1 MGTYTSCS
9 VMPTLDIN
17 VILSQEERI
26 PCTFG
31 HTSLKLG
38 HLDASVEDNDIAE
51 GTQVDIPMW
60 LGEQLESNRMVAIN
74 PPKHFGK
81 KMRDEM
87 RAGAASVNLR
97 EFSYYFFDVGLH
109 LAHISHDDVLRDTLE
124 KAFTGDRYRT
134 LTVHSLTPGTNDD
147 ASEYSQSLTSSE
159 LEILKKGLR
168 SLQNLQNWR
177 SSGGMALKKARV
189 LARRDRSD
197 ADDSATKRNR
207 K

>member
-1 MGTYTSCS
+1 
-9 VMPTLDIN
+9 MPSLDIN
-17 VILSQEERI
+17 SILSEEERI

-38 HLDASVEDNDIAE
+38 HLDASAEDNDISE

-60 LGEQLESNRMVAIN
+60 LGEVFQSKSVVAIN

-109 LAHISHDDVLRDTLE
+109 LAHISRDDILRDTLM
-124 KAFTGDRYRT
+124 KAFTGDRYRA
-134 LTVHSLTPGTNDD
+134 LTVHSLTPGTNED

-159 LEILKKGLR
+159 LEIYKKGLR
-168 SLQNLQNWR
+168 SLQNLQGWR
-177 SSGGMALKKARV
+177 SSCGVPLKKSRV
-189 LARRDRSD
+189 LGRRERNEGDD
-197 ADDSATKRNR
+197 AAAKRNR